1 MPTEPLAG
9 WRSFPSVM
17 LVAGLVLILLA
28 GPAGAEDLSATI
40 ERPFAGDV
48 MAGPVNISGSATG
61 AQGVQVSVDGG
72 SWWNA
77 TGASS
82 WSYLWNSTGASNGG
96 HSVQARAYSGSTY
109 AASAPVQF
117 SVNNTPPSSLELT
130 LDLSPQ
136 QADTGENFIASGMAR
151 FDTGVRVANGT
162 VRISVATFTA
172 NATTDRRGYYS
183 ASLAAPDTPG
193 RAQVRALLS
202 ASGLTGTAAAYLDVV
217 PTSPADLSV
226 SPWNITFVPDKP
238 SAGEEVTIGAVV
250 NNLGGSNA
258 SARVRFSTPGH
269 DPQDVPINVSAGG
282 TWNPSVKW
290 SLPSGNH
297 TILVQLLDV
306 APYDTNSSND
316 NASMELHVYAIPDL
330 AITALVFSN
339 SRPTEGMTI
348 TLQCRISNSGER
360 SATCSVA
367 FYDGSAGN
375 GTLLGARRVTAAANA
390 TQMVLLDWN
399 ATRGP
404 HNITAAISEVAP
416 EGTRLSVG
424 EMARPLTVSKKSPPA
439 ASTPGFESAAAYAV
453 FMVLMVVALKMRS
466 SGPRKK

>member
-1 MPTEPLAG
+1 MPTGPSAG
-9 WRSFPSVM
+9 RTSFPSVV
-17 LVAGLVLILLA
+17 LVAGILLVLPA
-28 GPAGAEDLSATI
+28 GPARAEDLTATI

-48 MAGPVNISGSATG
+48 MAGLVNISGRATA

-72 SWWNA
+72 GWWNA
-77 TGASS
+77 TGAAS
-82 WSYLWNSTGASNGG
+82 WSYIWNSTAAGNGN
-96 HSVQARAYSGSTY
+96 HTVQARAFSGSTY
-109 AASAPVQF
+109 AASATVQF
-117 SVNNTPPSSLELT
+117 FVNNTPPSSLELT
-130 LDLSPQ
+130 VDLSPQ

-162 VRISVATFTA
+162 VQITVASLTA

-183 ASLAAPDTPG
+183 ASLAAPGTPG
-193 RAQVRALLS
+193 RAQVRAILS

-217 PTSPADLSV
+217 PTSPADLAV
-226 SPWNITFVPDKP
+226 FPENITFVPDKP
-238 SAGEEVTIGAVV
+238 SAGEAVTIGAVV
-250 NNLGGSNA
+250 GNLGSSNA

-269 DPQDVPINVSAGG
+269 DPQDVPVNVSAGG

-297 TILVQLLDV
+297 TILVQLLDI
-306 APYDTNSSND
+306 APYDANSSND

-348 TLQCRISNSGER
+348 TLQCRVSNSGER
-360 SATCSVA
+360 SATCSVG
-367 FYDGSAGN
+367 FYDGSAASGE
-375 GTLLGARRVTAAANA
+375 LLGTRRVTAAANA
-390 TQMVLLDWN
+390 TQMVFLEWN

-424 EMARPLTVSKKSPPA
+424 EMARPLTVAKKGSPEA
-439 ASTPGFESAAAYAV
+439 ATVGFESAAALVV

-466 SGPRKK
+466 STPRKK